1 MKIRRVLAT
10 AVAAAVTAP
19 VVILSAG
26 TALADAQP
34 AAQTQAQKKPT
45 IEELEKAAAE
55 AKKAYDDALAA
66 QDVAQKA
73 FDATTAAT
81 SPLHVKAKAADKEAG
96 AATAAKTAAD
106 KAVTDAADILAALPA
121 DAKPE
126 DRAAAQKVLEEA
138 AKDAEKADAAKKAAD
153 AKAKAAAKEADDADV
168 AAAQA
173 LDKAQKATA
182 KALSAKETADQAL
195 ADAKKAAENPSCEPD
210 PKLTTVVTGLPSKIV
225 AGTTANFSLRV
236 TNGTGK
242 NIDKLWPFTYLHA
255 TDKSGYQV
263 TDDLLHL
270 QWSTAA
276 SGGWKDVDSLHRA
289 GVINGLKD
297 GTHYDMKLRLKV
309 DAKAPAGPG
318 IAFVAGDYVN
328 KDKSCGGTP
337 DLTEYSFEI
346 LPAGTK
352 PGDVDPAKP
361 TTGKANTPDTK
372 TQSSATSTTPLNT
385 TNTGTLAATGTS
397 SATPQLALAGG
408 AAVVVGAGAVFVA
421 RRRRSGTN

>member
-19 VVILSAG
+19 VLILSAG

-73 FDATTAAT
+73 VDAAMSDDA
-81 SPLHVKAKAADKEAG
+81 PLNKKAKDADKEAG
-96 AATAAKTAAD
+96 AATAAKTVAD
-106 KAVTDAADILAALPA
+106 KAVTDAADALAALPA
-121 DAKPE
+121 DAKTE
-126 DRAAAQKVLEEA
+126 DRTAAQKVLDDA
-138 AKDAEKADAAKKAAD
+138 KKDAEKAAATKKAAD
-153 AKAKAAAKEADDADV
+153 AKAAAALKEAQDAQV
-168 AAAQA
+168 AALRA
-173 LDKAQKATA
+173 LHTATEATKKALTA
-182 KALSAKETADQAL
+182 KDAADQAL

-210 PKLTTVVTGLPSKIV
+210 AKLTTVVTGLPSKIA

-255 TDKSGYQV
+255 TDKSGYKV

-276 SGGWKDVDSLHRA
+276 SGGWKDLDSLHRA

-297 GTHYDMKLRLKV
+297 GTHYDMKLRLKI
-309 DAKAPAGPG
+309 DAKAPAGQG

-346 LPAGTK
+346 LPVGTK

-361 TTGKANTPDTK
+361 TTGKPNTSDTK
-372 TQSSATSTTPLNT
+372 TQTSTTSTTPLNT

-397 SATPQLALAGG
+397 SATSQLALAGG
-408 AAVVVGAGAVFVA
+408 AAVVVGAGAVYAA

>member
-26 TALADAQP
+26 TAFADAHP
-34 AAQTQAQKKPT
+34 AAQAQAQQKPT

-55 AKKAYDDALAA
+55 AKKAYDDAVAA
-66 QDVAQKA
+66 ENVARKA
-73 FDATTAAT
+73 VDAALSDDA
-81 SPLHVKAKAADKEAG
+81 PLHVKAKAAAKEAG
-96 AATAAKTAAD
+96 AAYAAKTVAD
-106 KAVTDAADILAALPA
+106 KAVSDAQFILDKLPA
-121 DAKPE
+121 DASEADK
-126 DRAAAQKVLEEA
+126 AAAQKALA
-138 AKDAEKADAAKKAAD
+138 DAKKDAEKADAAFKAAD
-153 AKAKAAAKEADDADV
+153 TKAAAALKEQQDADV
-168 AAAQA
+168 AV
-173 LDKAQKATA
+173 LRVLHDATEA
-182 KALSAKETADQAL
+182 TKKALAAKNAADQAL
-195 ADAKKAAENPSCEPD
+195 ADAKKAAENPSCEMD
-210 PKLTTVVTGLPSKIV
+210 PGLTTVVTGLPSKIA
-225 AGTTANFSLRV
+225 AGSTTDFSLRV

-255 TDKSGYQV
+255 TDKSGHKV
-263 TDDLLHL
+263 TDDLLRL

-276 SGGWKDVDSLHRA
+276 SGGWKDLDSLHRA

-346 LPAGTK
+346 LPAGAK
-352 PGDVDPAKP
+352 PGEVDPAKP
-361 TTGKANTPDTK
+361 AKGKANTSDPK
-372 TQSSATSTTPLNT
+372 TQTSATSTTPLNT
-385 TNTGTLAATGTS
+385 TNTGTLAATGAS
-397 SATPQLALAGG
+397 SDTPKLALAGG
-408 AAVVVGAGAVFVA
+408 AAVVVGAGAVIAA
-421 RRRRSGTN
+421 RRRRSGAN